1 MKIRLG
7 TLRKIIKEE
16 LKKARMQEIG
26 NIGVVAPAGKH
37 GASALT
43 GWNAPSLK
51 KLHDEIENAE
61 DILPDVIG
69 NAKDI
74 TTNELISMF
83 AEMGME
89 LTNVPPR
96 AMGITYSLYKNN
108 SGEVKLI
115 GKDVLGN
122 DVFEVK
128 KGSGPLQYSVESLE
142 ITPEAMAGRALAAS
156 TK

>member
-26 NIGVVAPAGKH
+26 NIGIVAPAGKH

-51 KLHDEIENAE
+51 KLHDEIGNAE
-61 DILPDVIG
+61 
-69 NAKDI
+69 DI

-96 AMGITYSLYKNN
+96 AMGITYSLYKSN

-115 GKDVLGN
+115 GKDALGN

-128 KGSGPLQYSVESLE
+128 KGSGPLQYSVQSLE

-156 TK
+156 TR

>member
-7 TLRKIIKEE
+7 TLRKIIREE
-16 LKKARMQEIG
+16 LKRARVQEANIGIVAPIGRHAASALAGWSAPSLQKLYNEIG
-26 NIGVVAPAGKH
+26 NV
-37 GASALT
+37 
-43 GWNAPSLK
+43 
-51 KLHDEIENAE
+51 E
-61 DILPDVIG
+61 DM
-69 NAKDI
+69 K
-74 TTNELISMF
+74 TNELISLF

-96 AMGITYSLYKNN
+96 AMGITYSLYKSN

-115 GKDVLGN
+115 GKDALGN

-128 KGSGPLQYSVESLE
+128 KGSGPLQYSVQSLE